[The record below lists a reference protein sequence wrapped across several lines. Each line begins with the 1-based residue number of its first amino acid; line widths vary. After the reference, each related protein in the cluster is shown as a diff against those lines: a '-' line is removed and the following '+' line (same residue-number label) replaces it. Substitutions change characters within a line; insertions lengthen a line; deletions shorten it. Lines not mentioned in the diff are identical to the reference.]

1 MFSVF
6 ARRQILARPSAALLS
21 SLLRKVLPRRERA
34 DGDER
39 VGNDRPPTMVAL
51 APIPSR
57 LALTT
62 AYSSLF
68 LRLFSHLSLLE
79 KFSADVGM
87 IQEFLV
93 GQINIFIPRLHP
105 ILVCSKREVSEQFVR
120 PMIGEFGSIR
130 KCARNMH

>member
-6 ARRQILARPSAALLS
+6 ARRQILTRPSAALLS
-21 SLLRKVLPRRERA
+21 PLLRKVLPRRERA

-39 VGNDRPPTMVAL
+39 VGNDRPPAVVAL
-51 APIPSR
+51 MPPLTSSR
-57 LALTT
+57 LALTA

-68 LRLFSHLSLLE
+68 HRLFSHLSLLE

-87 IQEFLV
+87 VQEFLV

-105 ILVCSKREVSEQFVR
+105 ILVCSKREVSE
-120 PMIGEFGSIR
+120 
-130 KCARNMH
+130 